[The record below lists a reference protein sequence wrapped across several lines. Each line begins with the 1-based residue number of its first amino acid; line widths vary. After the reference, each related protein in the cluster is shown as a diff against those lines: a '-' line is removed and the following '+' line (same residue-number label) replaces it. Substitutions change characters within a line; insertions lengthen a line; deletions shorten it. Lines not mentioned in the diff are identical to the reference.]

1 MSIELMMPSN
11 YFILCLPPSF
21 PQSFPESGSFP
32 MSQLF
37 ASGGQS
43 TGASASALVLPMN
56 IQGWFPLGLTG
67 LISLLSETLK
77 GFLQHHSSKAS
88 VLWCSAF
95 FMVQLSHLYMT
106 NRKAIALTIWTLAG
120 KVMSLLFNMLS
131 MLAIVFL
138 SRSLYIKPVF
148 LSSSGDSVVK
158 NPPARQETQVQSL
171 GQEDPLEDE
180 MAIHS
185 SILAWEIPSTEEPG
199 GLQSMGSNSSQT
211 WLNH

>member
-1 MSIELMMPSN
+1 M
-11 YFILCLPPSF
+11 
-21 PQSFPESGSFP
+21 
-32 MSQLF
+32 
-37 ASGGQS
+37 
-43 TGASASALVLPMN
+43 
-56 IQGWFPLGLTG
+56 
-67 LISLLSETLK
+67 ISLLSETLK
-77 GFLQHHSSKAS
+77 GFLQHHSSEAS

-211 WLNH
+211 